1 MKVNCLKRSPGI
13 PANAPQ
19 TFMLNEK
26 ANEEDDDLYQY
37 IGAFLAF
44 SFLTKQPFSL
54 DLANAVW
61 KQIIGDKILKED
73 LRNIDEPF
81 YLQLGEKYQPEEG
94 KTDDDI
100 PKVQQEIAS
109 YFAKFERQTK
119 AIREGMNKVFGGK
132 LDVIAYLPL
141 EYIQLRICGRPS
153 F

>member
-1 MKVNCLKRSPGI
+1 M
-13 PANAPQ
+13 A
-19 TFMLNEK
+19 
-26 ANEEDDDLYQY
+26 D
-37 IGAFLAF
+37 
-44 SFLTKQPFSL
+44 
-54 DLANAVW
+54 AVW

-73 LRNIDEPF
+73 LRTIDEPF
-81 YLQLGEKYQPEEG
+81 YIQLGEKYQPEEG

-100 PKVQQEIAS
+100 IKVQQEIAS